1 MRNKRASAE
10 ENLIYAYA
18 KNMMCLDQTAHPRGL
33 NSGVIVRFS
42 DSAIRN
48 PYLKCDNYVAFVAKP
63 RVILS
68 L

>member
-1 MRNKRASAE
+1 
-10 ENLIYAYA
+10 
-18 KNMMCLDQTAHPRGL
+18 MMGVDQTAHPRGL